1 MKKGEGD
8 AIRVLLVD
16 DEVEFLQAVTP
27 PLVRRGF
34 VLTLAED
41 GAAALQLLTRRS
53 YDAVV
58 LDVKMPGISG
68 VDLFYKIRSLCPE
81 LPVVLL
87 TGHATV
93 QDAFQTSRDGVFEYL
108 TKPCEVDHLV
118 QVLRAAVGRTARV
131 PAAGRPPDAAPMEG
145 ARLLLGDTEQ
155 DFVAALSAVLER
167 RGVQV
172 SVVESTG
179 AALSLLGAESFD
191 VALVDSRLFGAPAA
205 SLVRWMTKSHSGLEV
220 IVLTAQP
227 SAEDAVESL
236 RAGAFAFLS
245 KPQPLDALLPRIAEA
260 VASARARRSG
270 EQRDQIERIL
280 DERPD

>member
-1 MKKGEGD
+1 MEAEKGELNL
-8 AIRVLLVD
+8 LLVD
-16 DEVEFLQAVTP
+16 DEEDFLEATAQA
-27 PLVRRGF
+27 LEQRGF
-34 VLTLAED
+34 SVGVALDGRTALLALS
-41 GAAALQLLTRRS
+41 AHA